1 MGTNVAM
8 CVPIF
13 LSFLTRLF
21 YVSSWKM
28 NNNFQVVSLT
38 IFVFLRAISHRWSAV
53 KFSPSSYYS
62 LSLAWGARRSRE
74 APSSFCAHH
83 QTVGSIFPPRFFSF
97 SLFLRLFVRTN
108 YQQFVFAFSSS
119 SSSSL
124 FWRFRQREK
133 CDARLDITSH
143 PPDPN
148 FPRHFFFLFLFRSFF
163 FSSPIAVSHPLVK
176 CCFIISLPS
185 CKKISGRTL

>member
-1 MGTNVAM
+1 M

-28 NNNFQVVSLT
+28 NNNFRVISLT

-74 APSSFCAHH
+74 APSVFLPSVRTTKQLARSFLL
-83 QTVGSIFPPRFFSF
+83 VSF
-97 SLFLRLFVRTN
+97 LFLSFLRLFVRTN

-148 FPRHFFFLFLFRSFF
+148 FPRHFFFFFSFVRFF
-163 FSSPIAVSHPLVK
+163 FFPPSPFPTH
-176 CCFIISLPS
+176 
-185 CKKISGRTL
+185 

>member
-1 MGTNVAM
+1 MQSRTDGLRSSSLHHLITPFHWRGAQGEAEKLLLPSVRTTKQLARSFLL
-8 CVPIF
+8 VSFLF
-13 LSFLTRLF
+13 LS
-21 YVSSWKM
+21 
-28 NNNFQVVSLT
+28 
-38 IFVFLRAISHRWSAV
+38 
-53 KFSPSSYYS
+53 
-62 LSLAWGARRSRE
+62 
-74 APSSFCAHH
+74 
-83 QTVGSIFPPRFFSF
+83 
-97 SLFLRLFVRTN
+97 FLRLFVRTN

-148 FPRHFFFLFLFRSFF
+148 FPRHFFFFFSFVRFF
-163 FSSPIAVSHPLVK
+163 FLPPIAVSHPLVK

-185 CKKISGRTL
+185 SKKISGRTL